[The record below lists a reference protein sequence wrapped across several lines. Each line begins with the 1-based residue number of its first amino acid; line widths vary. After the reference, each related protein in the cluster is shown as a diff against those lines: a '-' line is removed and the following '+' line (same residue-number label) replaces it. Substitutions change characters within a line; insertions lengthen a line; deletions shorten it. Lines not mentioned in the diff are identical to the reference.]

1 MPVSNHRGIF
11 IPYTHQSITRMS
23 NDLSSIPCVLM
34 RGGTSKGPFFW
45 ASDLPADIG
54 ARDRLLLEVMGSG
67 HPLQIDGIGG
77 GNPLTSKVAIID
89 RASRADA
96 DVDYLFAQVRVE
108 QNVVDTSP
116 NCGNML
122 AAVGP
127 YAIER
132 GLVPARHP
140 RTEVRIHN
148 VNTGKVIVATVETP
162 NGAVVYRGD
171 THIAGAPG
179 TAAPVRLSF
188 LDAAGA
194 RTGTLLPSGNAQDQI
209 DGIAVSLVDCAIP
222 MMLVRADDLGV
233 AGNARPADL
242 NANVALLAR
251 LEQMRVQAGALMGI
265 ADAGSMVIP
274 KPVLISAPQH
284 GGHLQVRYFMPH
296 QCHTALAIT
305 GGVGIATAMVTPG
318 TLANTYVA
326 CGSLPDT
333 ITLEHP
339 SGTLDVGLSRASENA
354 PVVASVVRTARRL
367 FEGRVFATTP
377 IATEAARWTSAA

>member
-1 MPVSNHRGIF
+1 
-11 IPYTHQSITRMS
+11 MS
-23 NDLSSIPCVLM
+23 NDLPSIPCVLM
-34 RGGTSKGPFFW
+34 RGGTSKGPFFL
-45 ASDLPADIG
+45 ASDLPRDIA
-54 ARDRLLLEVMGSG
+54 ARDRLLVEVMGSG

-77 GNPLTSKVAIID
+77 GNALTSKVAIID
-89 RASRADA
+89 RASRPDA
-96 DVDYLFAQVRVE
+96 DVDYLFAQVKVE
-108 QNVVDTSP
+108 QRLVDTSP

-132 GLVPARHP
+132 GLVQGHHP

-162 NGAVVYRGD
+162 GGQVVYRGD

-179 TAAPVRLSF
+179 SAAPVQLSF

-194 RTGTLLPSGNAQDQI
+194 RTGKLLPSGHAMEQI
-209 DGIAVSLVDCAIP
+209 DGADVSLIDCAMP
-222 MMLVRADDLGV
+222 MVLIRASDLGV
-233 AGNARPADL
+233 QGGETPAEL
-242 NANVALLAR
+242 NANRELMTRMEAIR
-251 LEQMRVQAGALMGI
+251 IQAGERMGI
-265 ADAGSMVIP
+265 ADAGSKVIP
-274 KPVLISAPQH
+274 KPVLLSAPQH
-284 GGHLQVRYFMPH
+284 GGTLQVRYFMPH

-305 GGVGIATAMVTPG
+305 GGVGIATAAATPG
-318 TLANTYVA
+318 TLANTLVGCDA
-326 CGSLPDT
+326 VPTL

-339 SGTLDVGLSRASENA
+339 SGALDVGLSRSSEDA

-377 IATEAARWTSAA
+377 FATEAAQWTSAA

>member
-1 MPVSNHRGIF
+1 
-11 IPYTHQSITRMS
+11 MS
-23 NDLSSIPCVLM
+23 NDLPSIPCVLM
-34 RGGTSKGPFFW
+34 RGGTSKGPFFL
-45 ASDLPADIG
+45 ASDLPRDIA
-54 ARDRLLLEVMGSG
+54 ARDRLLVEVMGSG

-77 GNPLTSKVAIID
+77 GNALTSKVAIID
-89 RASRADA
+89 RASRPDA
-96 DVDYLFAQVRVE
+96 DVDYLFAQVKVE
-108 QNVVDTSP
+108 QRLVDTSP

-132 GLVPARHP
+132 GLVQGHHP

-162 NGAVVYRGD
+162 GGQVVYRGD

-179 TAAPVRLSF
+179 GAAPVQLAF

-194 RTGTLLPSGNAQDQI
+194 RTGKLLPSGHAMEQI
-209 DGIAVSLVDCAIP
+209 DGADVSLIDCAMP
-222 MMLVRADDLGV
+222 MVLIRASDLGV
-233 AGNARPADL
+233 QGDESPAEL
-242 NANVALLAR
+242 NANRELMTRMEAIR
-251 LEQMRVQAGALMGI
+251 IQAGERMGI
-265 ADAGSMVIP
+265 ADAGSKVIP
-274 KPVLISAPQH
+274 KPVLLSAPQH
-284 GGHLQVRYFMPH
+284 GGTLQVRYFMPH

-305 GGVGIATAMVTPG
+305 GGVGIATAAATPG
-318 TLANTYVA
+318 TLANTFVGCDA
-326 CGSLPDT
+326 VPTL

-339 SGTLDVGLSRASENA
+339 SGALDVGLSRSSEDA

-377 IATEAARWTSAA
+377 IATETAQWTSAA